1 VYYFSDEAQA
11 PASHSKPPALY
22 HEPVLDQL
30 LKDIKKGLAEGGV
43 LAKSS
48 VSDGEWLDK
57 RIFLNT
63 MPRMLS
69 YNEVKPGVAVLV
81 EGEPYVCTWNN
92 IMQKQQRR
100 PVNQTKLRH
109 LIRGN
114 SIEYSFQQSDK
125 LQEAEIE
132 TKPAVFIYERNGEWF
147 FHDAKDKSKR
157 FSVSDEMMGDSGKF
171 LKGNTEVETLWFD
184 EKLFRVKLPVKVELK
199 VTEAPPDVRGN
210 TAQGGSK
217 VVELET
223 GVSLDVP
230 MFVKLGDVIRIN
242 TETGEYVERV

>member
-1 VYYFSDEAQA
+1 MYN
-11 PASHSKPPALY
+11 
-22 HEPVLDQL
+22 
-30 LKDIKKGLAEGGV
+30 DI
-43 LAKSS
+43 
-48 VSDGEWLDK
+48 
-57 RIFLNT
+57 
-63 MPRMLS
+63 
-69 YNEVKPGVAVLV
+69 KPGVAVLV

-125 LQEAEIE
+125 LYEAEID

-147 FHDAKDKSKR
+147 FHDAKNKSER

-171 LKGNTEVETLWFD
+171 LKANTDVETLWFD
-184 EKLFRVKLPVKVELK
+184 EKLFRVKLPIKMELK
-199 VTEAPPDVRGN
+199 VTEAPPNTRGN

-217 VVELET
+217 IVTLET
-223 GVSLDVP
+223 GATIDAP
-230 MFVKLGDVIRIN
+230 MFIELGDVVRVN